1 MGATTRHYRA
11 LMKKNFIN
19 WKRTPCGSLCEIIC
33 PILLMLIMVAARSMI
48 DPVNNDD
55 WSLYSLRRAYYPIA
69 KPEEGDIF
77 SVSVHDQ
84 TRQLDDYK
92 EFFSYMDGHN
102 INITHPV
109 NVTKVVELVRE
120 VASEIN
126 NNSPTTTGSG
136 RLLQD
141 ISELIAGQGL
151 EVTSDFKDD
160 LLTLTNLTAL
170 IAQTPI
176 KDFTSRMNWDL
187 LGQFLEVLGLDEI
200 IPLDTLKTFLEDVEE
215 VLENPE
221 ALIQDITGINITAV
235 VEQALAALP
244 EEAAIDLET
253 YLINNYEL
261 INIKIEGYL
270 PLRDRFSPYFFFPK
284 HCYPKKDNDKSER

>member
-1 MGATTRHYRA
+1 M
-11 LMKKNFIN
+11 
-19 WKRTPCGSLCEIIC
+19 
-33 PILLMLIMVAARSMI
+33 
-48 DPVNNDD
+48 
-55 WSLYSLRRAYYPIA
+55 
-69 KPEEGDIF
+69 
-77 SVSVHDQ
+77 
-84 TRQLDDYK
+84 
-92 EFFSYMDGHN
+92 
-102 INITHPV
+102 
-109 NVTKVVELVRE
+109 
-120 VASEIN
+120 
-126 NNSPTTTGSG
+126 
-136 RLLQD
+136 
-141 ISELIAGQGL
+141 
-151 EVTSDFKDD
+151 TSDFKDD

-187 LGQFLEVLGLDEI
+187 VGQFLEVLGLEEI

-235 VEQALAALP
+235 VEQALAQLP

-253 YLINNYEL
+253 YLINNFEL

-284 HCYPKKDNDKSER
+284 HCYPKKDNDKRER